1 MKKSSVRPTWWLLYL
16 SAAVILGLL
25 WMEVKV
31 PLSENGHT
39 WAQAGLVLVLFGLVM
54 TWLRANDAAFLSEE
68 YEKFKKTTITYTLDT
83 PSSRHG
89 DMFVTE
95 INNQSYEPE
104 KRFERSAIPVW
115 MLSWM
120 TVLIAFF
127 KTQDK

>member
-1 MKKSSVRPTWWLLYL
+1 MKKGSKRPTWWLLYL
-16 SAAVILGLL
+16 SAAVILGLFWL
-25 WMEVKV
+25 EVKM
-31 PLSENGHT
+31 PLSEIGHT

-54 TWLRANDAAFLSEE
+54 TWLRANDAAFLVDE
-68 YEKFKKTTITYTLDT
+68 YEKYKKTTIANAPDT

-89 DMFVTE
+89 DNFATE
-95 INNQSYEPE
+95 INNQPYEPE

-115 MLSWM
+115 MVTLL